1 MAVTNYSPLD
11 DQIAKYKK
19 NYYTPLPAK
28 EMEPVIGR
36 EEQKDVKI
44 VVEHKDLDQ
53 EIRPHLKVRE
63 EIVEVSPDL
72 QTMGVQAT
80 PTTQFATHQQLQA
93 LIPDAEILKG
103 LHQPPTSSFRWLAEL
118 ALYILKRAHITL
130 KTVHGKVMRIIK
142 A

>member
-1 MAVTNYSPLD
+1 MAVINYSPLD

-19 NYYTPLPAK
+19 NYYTPLPSK
-28 EMEPVIGR
+28 EMEPVVVR

-53 EIRPHLKVRE
+53 EIKPHLEIRE
-63 EIVEVSPDL
+63 EVVEVPPDL
-72 QTMGVQAT
+72 QEMGIQAT
-80 PTTQFATHQQLQA
+80 PTMQFETQQHQT
-93 LIPDAEILKG
+93 LIPDQQIIKG

-130 KTVHGKVMRIIK
+130 KTVHGKIMRVVK
-142 A
+142 N